1 MLELERGIKAQETDF
16 VNQVSSIIV
25 KEFNLTGT
33 ALPHREP
40 VESLYLIK
48 KRQKKKKKVM
58 VDEMPVHI
66 EEYMR
71 NMKNQTLEALTQ
83 DIKAR
88 NSFFQFVRHHQN
100 PTFGAKFNNDPKL
113 TYF

>member
-16 VNQVSSIIV
+16 VNKVSSIIV
-25 KEFNLTGT
+25 REFNLTGT

-48 KRQKKKKKVM
+48 KRQKKKKTLVE
-58 VDEMPVHI
+58 EMPLHI

-71 NMKNQTLEALTQ
+71 NMKNQTLEALT
-83 DIKAR
+83 
-88 NSFFQFVRHHQN
+88 
-100 PTFGAKFNNDPKL
+100 
-113 TYF
+113 

>member
-1 MLELERGIKAQETDF
+1 
-16 VNQVSSIIV
+16 
-25 KEFNLTGT
+25 
-33 ALPHREP
+33 
-40 VESLYLIK
+40 
-48 KRQKKKKKVM
+48 M

-88 NSFFQFVRHHQN
+88 NGFF
-100 PTFGAKFNNDPKL
+100 
-113 TYF
+113 